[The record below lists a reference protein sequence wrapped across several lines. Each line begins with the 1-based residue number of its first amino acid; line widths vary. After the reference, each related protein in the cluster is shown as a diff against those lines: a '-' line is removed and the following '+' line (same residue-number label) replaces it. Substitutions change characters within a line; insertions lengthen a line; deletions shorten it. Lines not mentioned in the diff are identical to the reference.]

1 MKFINVII
9 GTIITTIGVIM
20 GYIDCYIISLFYIV
34 SSWFSDL
41 VNAPE
46 ELAIL
51 ITIFLILTFIVVILI
66 ILIIA
71 MFLVFIGLRLICGDY

>member
-9 GTIITTIGVIM
+9 GMIIATIGVM
-20 GYIDCYIISLFYIV
+20 LAYVDYYIISLFYVV

-51 ITIFLILTFIVVILI
+51 ITILLVLTFIVVISI

-71 MFLVFIGLRLICGDY
+71 MFLVFIGLNLICSDY